1 MKFIIE
7 KAAAQRLLDYLAK
20 RPFDEV
26 FELIPLLMGL
36 ESFADAEKEKASIK
50 VADEIVHNRRPDRK
64 RPA

>member
-7 KAAAQRLLDYLAK
+7 KASAQRILDYLAK

-26 FELIPLLMGL
+26 FELIPLLMRL
-36 ESFADAEKEKASIK
+36 ETLPEPEATSEGVSDG
-50 VADEIVHNRRPDRK
+50 RPDRK